1 MGFGDKSK
9 KEKQA
14 ETSAAASAKAK
25 KGAEDAS
32 WQDNDKG
39 TAAKANRA
47 AAAADKEADKL
58 ARKEELRAL
67 QAAEEESLAGVG
79 NKKKPE
85 PKKMTQAQ
93 IAQKAA
99 LLAAAKK
106 QAEKKAEKEAT
117 SQPELKPNMNHINRD
132 KALEAAAEGYELV
145 DVSGVDAA
153 LAGLGGTEEKGEK
166 MTYKKYEARVM
177 QELKDENPGLK
188 QSQLKELAWKNWK
201 KSPENPE
208 NQAK

>member
-9 KEKQA
+9 KDKNAEK
-14 ETSAAASAKAK
+14 AADASAKAAAD
-25 KGAEDAS
+25 AEAAS

-39 TAAKANRA
+39 NAAKANRKA
-47 AAAADKEADKL
+47 AAEDKDAEKL

-79 NKKKPE
+79 NKKSAA

-93 IAQKAA
+93 IAQKQA

-106 QAEKKAEKEAT
+106 QAEKKAQKAET

-153 LAGLGGTEEKGEK
+153 LAGLSAGDDKGEK

-177 QELKDENPGLK
+177 DELKEDNPGLK

-208 NQAK
+208 NQK

>member
-14 ETSAAASAKAK
+14 EASAAAAAKNAKA
-25 KGAEDAS
+25 AEDAS
-32 WQDNDKG
+32 WADNDKG
-39 TAAKANRA
+39 NNAKANRKA
-47 AAAADKEADKL
+47 AAEDKEAEKL
-58 ARKEELRAL
+58 AKKEELRAL

-79 NKKKPE
+79 NKKSAA

-93 IAQKAA
+93 IAQKQA

-106 QAEKKAEKEAT
+106 QAEKKAEKAPT

-153 LAGLGGTEEKGEK
+153 LAGLATGEEKGEK
-166 MTYKKYEARVM
+166 MTYKKYEARVLE
-177 QELKDENPGLK
+177 ELKADNPGLK

>member
-9 KEKQA
+9 KEKNA
-14 ETSAAASAKAK
+14 ERADAASAKQKAA
-25 KGAEDAS
+25 AEDAS

-39 TAAKANRA
+39 NAAKANRK
-47 AAAADKEADKL
+47 AAADDKEAEKL

-67 QAAEEESLAGVG
+67 QAAEEEAMAGVG

-93 IAQKAA
+93 IAQKQA

-106 QAEKKAEKEAT
+106 QAEKKAQKAET

-153 LAGLGGTEEKGEK
+153 LAGLAGSE
-166 MTYKKYEARVM
+166 V
-177 QELKDENPGLK
+177 KDENPGLK

-208 NQAK
+208 NQK

>member
-9 KEKQA
+9 KDKNA
-14 ETSAAASAKAK
+14 ERADAANAKAK
-25 KGAEDAS
+25 SAAEAAA

-39 TAAKANRA
+39 NAAKANRA
-47 AAAADKEADKL
+47 AAAADKEAEKL
-58 ARKEELRAL
+58 AKKEELRAL
-67 QAAEEESLAGVG
+67 QAAEEESLAGVVG

-93 IAQKAA
+93 IAQKQA

-106 QAEKKAEKEAT
+106 QAEKKAAKAES

-153 LAGLGGTEEKGEK
+153 LAGLAGPEEKGEK
-166 MTYKKYEARVM
+166 MTYKKYEARVIE
-177 QELKDENPGLK
+177 ELKDENPGLK

-208 NQAK
+208 NQK

>member
-9 KEKQA
+9 KEKNA
-14 ETSAAASAKAK
+14 ERSDAAAAKAAK
-25 KGAEDAS
+25 DAEDAS
-32 WQDNDKG
+32 WKDNDKG
-39 TAAKANRA
+39 NAAKAGRKA
-47 AAAADKEADKL
+47 AAEDKEAEKL

-67 QAAEEESLAGVG
+67 QAA
-79 NKKKPE
+79 
-85 PKKMTQAQ
+85 
-93 IAQKAA
+93 
-99 LLAAAKK
+99 AKK
-106 QAEKKAEKEAT
+106 QAEKKAQKAET

-153 LAGLGGTEEKGEK
+153 LAGLSAGDDKGEK

-177 QELKDENPGLK
+177 EELKEENPGLK

-208 NQAK
+208 NQK